1 MATINWSQEKST
13 PVSSPET
20 IESSKPWT
28 GIVRCKNFGYEESL
42 ALIKIWGSEGIQNLF
57 KTKRRH
63 FFVWNKIAEQ
73 MTQLG
78 YTRRPENCKTR
89 IDNIK
94 AIYFRIRKNLLD
106 GDPAPSWPFWDTVHG
121 IMTQGPTDWDMRDG
135 GDAIEM
141 EDEYGEMEDE
151 EQNDNNAIAQNGC
164 EQDVQAYQQQQN
176 TGDTE
181 LTDFYGTGNE
191 VPRNGQAE
199 GEEASIETNG
209 TQEDPVSDPMPR
221 PRKWSRKSPYPRKSF
236 SLLNHLQRAPPT
248 GNYEGLSLLS
258 QKSPLGTSRFSS
270 AGNTSGL
277 LKKKHRVLERAL
289 QDLVRVERERL
300 DLEKQRLE
308 MDRQLLLS
316 MQTNMMWLSQA
327 MLIRTGMQI
336 PLNGQRGADA
346 GQSASSPAATSDM
359 GFTLPTDNVK
369 PSTD

>member
-1 MATINWSQEKST
+1 MAAINWTQEKST

-20 IESSKPWT
+20 LETAKPWT

-78 YTRRPENCKTR
+78 YNRRPENCKTR

-121 IMTQGPTDWDMRDG
+121 IMTQGPTDWEMRDG
-135 GDAIEM
+135 SIEM
-141 EDEYGEMEDE
+141 EDDYGDMQED
-151 EQNDNNAIAQNGC
+151 EQNDIVTPNGC
-164 EQDVQAYQQQQN
+164 ENEVYEQQN
-176 TGDTE
+176 LGDTE
-181 LTDFYGTGNE
+181 LTDFYGTGIE
-191 VPRNGQAE
+191 VPRNIAGD
-199 GEEASIETNG
+199 GEEPVEANG
-209 TQEDPVSDPMPR
+209 APQEDSGSDPMPR

-236 SLLNHLQRAPPT
+236 SMLGNHIQRTPPS
-248 GNYEGLSLLS
+248 GEYDGISLLS
-258 QKSPLGTSRFSS
+258 QRSQLGTARF
-270 AGNTSGL
+270 APTGNGTGL
-277 LKKKHRVLERAL
+277 LKKKHRALERAV

-327 MLIRTGMQI
+327 MLIRTGMQMPI
-336 PLNGQRGADA
+336 NGQRATEANQSATSPPTTSDA
-346 GQSASSPAATSDM
+346 GFS
-359 GFTLPTDNVK
+359 LPPENPK